1 VLFSPVTWGRLVFG
15 LVFDIAI
22 IGGGINGTAIARD
35 AAGRGLSVFLCDQG
49 DLAGGA
55 SSATTKLVHGG
66 LHYLQGLRLRA
77 LREALMEREILMAAA
92 PHLVRPFRVV
102 LPHHE
107 RQWPRWAL
115 GLGLLAADRL
125 ARRTLPGSGR
135 IDLHGDEDDGVLM
148 PHFQVAFA
156 YSDCLADD
164 ARLVML
170 NAVDARTRGASIYP
184 RVRCVVAERDGE
196 RWRLSLESATT
207 GERFTVIAG
216 ILVNAAGASA
226 GTVLDHVIHTERRV
240 PVRLTRHSH
249 IVVRRRHDGGAY
261 ALPTADGRI
270 VYALPYERDFMLIGA
285 VSGRFEGDPAAARVE
300 PRDVAYLLDVA
311 GQYFE
316 EPPDAADVVS
326 SFAGVCA
333 LPEEHSP
340 AVGDSA
346 VIVDAPAH
354 LAPLISVFGGT
365 LTTHRRIAERVV
377 NQIGR
382 FRMIGAP
389 WTATATLPGGNL
401 PADGVGGLGRALRG
415 AYPFISESHAARLA
429 AAYGTRAQTILSGRR
444 QAADLGTWF
453 GGDLT
458 QAEVDFL
465 KAEEWAMT
473 AEDVLWRRSKLGLT
487 LSKGEV
493 AALDRWLA
501 ADPGVRPATVVA

>member
-1 VLFSPVTWGRLVFG
+1 MFG
-15 LVFDIAI
+15 LVFDVAI

-55 SSATTKLVHGG
+55 SSATSKLVHGG
-66 LHYLQGLRLRA
+66 LGYLQALRFAA
-77 LREALMEREILMAAA
+77 LREALVERERLMAAA

-115 GLGLLAADRL
+115 GLGLFAADHL

-135 IDLHGDEDDGVLM
+135 IDLTSDAGESVLM

-164 ARLVML
+164 CRLVML
-170 NAVDARTRGASIYP
+170 NAIDAHTRGASIHP

-196 RWRLSLESATT
+196 RWRLSLESTET

-216 ILVNAAGASA
+216 VLVNATGPFAG
-226 GTVLDHVIHTERRV
+226 GVLDHVIHTERRV
-240 PVRLTRHSH
+240 PVRLVKHSH
-249 IVVRRRHDGGAY
+249 IVLRRRHDGGAY
-261 ALPTADGRI
+261 ALPNADGRI
-270 VYALPYERDFMLIGA
+270 VYALPYERDFLLIGA
-285 VSGRFEGDPAAARVE
+285 TSGRYEGDPAAARVE
-300 PRDVAYLLDVA
+300 PREVAYLIDVA

-316 EPPDAADVVS
+316 EPPDPADIVW
-326 SFAGVCA
+326 SFAGVSA
-333 LPEEHSP
+333 LPEDHAP
-340 AVGDSA
+340 AMGDSA
-346 VIVDAPAH
+346 IVVDAPAH
-354 LAPLISVFGGT
+354 LAPLVSVFGGT
-365 LTTHRRIAERVV
+365 LTTHRRIGERVV
-377 NQIGR
+377 DQIGR
-382 FRMIGAP
+382 FRPVGAA
-389 WTATATLPGGNL
+389 WTAKATLPGGNL

-415 AYPFISESHAARLA
+415 AYPFISDSHAARLA
-429 AAYGTRAQTILSGRR
+429 AAYGTRAQTILSGKR
-444 QAADLGTWF
+444 QAADLGTRF

-458 QAEVDFL
+458 EAEADFL
-465 KAEEWAMT
+465 KTEEWA
-473 AEDVLWRRSKLGLT
+473 ASAADVLWRRSKLGLV

-501 ADPGVRPATVVA
+501 ADPTARPATVVA